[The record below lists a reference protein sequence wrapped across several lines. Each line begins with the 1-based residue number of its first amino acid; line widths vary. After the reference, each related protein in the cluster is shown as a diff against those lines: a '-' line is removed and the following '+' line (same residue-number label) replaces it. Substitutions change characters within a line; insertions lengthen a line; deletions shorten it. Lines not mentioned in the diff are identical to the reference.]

1 MKLSTPKSMNKITA
15 TLALTCLLSTN
26 SFATELKEQQNKN
39 ELIGFSSGAVVGT
52 LIAGPLGGMV
62 TGIIGLLI
70 AEDVNSDKELKLVKH
85 SLQQKE
91 QDLLTMQTQFD
102 QAKQVAMVQ
111 IASLDRALEQNTPE
125 LESNIQ
131 FKTASYVLEDHYKS
145 QLDLVAQ
152 TLHQNPN
159 LTVSLSGFADKRGD
173 NDLNQAL
180 SEQRAVSVKQYL
192 INQGV
197 NSNQVLTNSFG
208 ESTLIS
214 AGVNFEDDF
223 FDRRVH
229 LKVSD
234 DKSAMTASNQ

>member
-1 MKLSTPKSMNKITA
+1 MKLSIKKPINKITA
-15 TLALTCLLSTN
+15 TLALTCILST
-26 SFATELKEQQNKN
+26 SAFANEMQKQKKNN
-39 ELIGFSSGAVVGT
+39 ELIGFGSGAVVGT

-70 AEDVNSDKELKLVKH
+70 AEDVNSDKELNLVKN

-91 QDLLTMQTQFD
+91 QDLLVMQGQFER
-102 QAKQVAMVQ
+102 AKQVAMVQ

-131 FKTASYVLEDHYKS
+131 FKTASYSLEDHYKS
-145 QLDLVAQ
+145 QLDLIAQ
-152 TLHQNPN
+152 TLKQNPK
-159 LTVSLSGFADKRGD
+159 LSVSLSGFADKRGD
-173 NDLNQAL
+173 DDFNQSL
-180 SEQRAVSVKQYL
+180 SEHRTNIVRNYL
-192 INQGV
+192 LSKNV
-197 NSNQVLTNSFG
+197 NKEQVLTNSFG
-208 ESTLIS
+208 ESALVS

-234 DKSAMTASNQ
+234 NQSAMTASNQ

>member
-1 MKLSTPKSMNKITA
+1 MKLSINKITV
-15 TLALTCLLSTN
+15 TLALTCLLSAN
-26 SFATELKEQQNKN
+26 SFATELKEQQKKN
-39 ELIGFSSGAVVGT
+39 ELVGFGSGAVVGT
-52 LIAGPLGGMV
+52 LIAGPLGGIV

-70 AEDVNSDKELKLVKH
+70 AEDVNSDKELKLVKN

-91 QDLLTMQTQFD
+91 QDLLAMQGQFER
-102 QAKQVAMVQ
+102 AKQVAMVQ
-111 IASLDRALEQNTPE
+111 IASLDRALEQNKPE

-152 TLHQNPN
+152 TLQQNPK

-180 SEQRAVSVKQYL
+180 SEQRTVSVQQYL
-192 INQGV
+192 INKGV
-197 NSNQVLTNSFG
+197 NSEQVLTNSFG
-208 ESTLIS
+208 ESTLVS

-234 DKSAMTASNQ
+234 NQSAMTASNQ